1 VHLAP
6 AQLGRADPLLPAQGN
21 RRAASAHRR
30 ADGSVALR
38 VEKEGIEAWFKLD
51 AAELLGAEAAHYDK
65 ISDTLDVW
73 FDSGTTHKHVL
84 RGSHNDGHPEGPRAD
99 LYLEGSDQ
107 HRGWFHSSLLTGCA
121 IDGHA
126 PYRSLL
132 THGFAV
138 DGAGRKM
145 SKSLGNVVVPQE
157 VTGKLGA
164 EILRLWVAS
173 TDYSGELSIS
183 KEILDRVVEVYRR
196 MRNTL
201 RFLLA
206 NTADFDIARD
216 AVPLEQWLD
225 IDRYALAFTRQLRS
239 RPRPTTRRWS
249 STASCRRCRCS
260 APRTS
265 APSTSTSSRTACT
278 PPPPAACRAAPR
290 RPRCGTSLQTLL
302 KLMAPILSFT
312 AEEAWAILNP
322 AKAGEE
328 PDSVM
333 LHTFHA
339 LPAQEGEA
347 GLIARWETIRAVRA
361 EGLKVIEAL
370 RTEGKVGA
378 SLQAELELALT
389 ADKFAAMASLGEDLR
404 FVTMTSAARC
414 PRSPARKTSASSPR
428 PSAAQKCERCWHY
441 VESVG
446 SHAEHPTLCGRC
458 VSNLFGG
465 GETRTHA

>member
-1 VHLAP
+1 
-6 AQLGRADPLLPAQGN
+6 
-21 RRAASAHRR
+21 
-30 ADGSVALR
+30 
-38 VEKEGIEAWFKLD
+38 
-51 AAELLGAEAAHYDK
+51 
-65 ISDTLDVW
+65 
-73 FDSGTTHKHVL
+73 VL

-99 LYLEGSDQ
+99 MYLEGSDQ

-157 VTGKLGA
+157 VTSKLGA

-196 MRNTL
+196 IRNTL

-216 AVPLEQWLD
+216 AVPLEQWMDL
-225 IDRYALAFTRQLRS
+225 DRYALAFTRRMAQQAEADYAKMEFHRIVQALQVFCAEDLGAFYLDILKDRLYTTAAGS
-239 RPRPTTRRWS
+239 LPR
-249 STASCRRCRCS
+249 
-260 APRTS
+260 
-265 APSTSTSSRTACT
+265 
-278 PPPPAACRAAPR
+278 RAAQ
-290 RPRCGTSLQTLL
+290 TALWHITQTLL

-328 PDSVM
+328 ADSVM

-347 GLIARWETIRAVRA
+347 GLIARWETIRAVRS

-389 ADKFAAMASLGEDLR
+389 ADKFAALASLGEDLR
-404 FVTMTSAARC
+404 FVTMTS
-414 PRSPARKTSASSPR
+414 SATLTAVSSAEEER
-428 PSAAQKCERCWHY
+428 IIATPSAAQKCERCWHY

-446 SHAEHPTLCGRC
+446 GDAEHPTLCGRC
-458 VSNLFGG
+458 VSNLFGS
-465 GETRTHA
+465 GETRLHA